1 MVAREKKEGDYQ
13 LVNLLNTII
22 TLSHYHTKSIFTL
35 IFFNM
40 SDNLHLRMIFRE
52 ATPMTSEEIV
62 SGLKIEIKLRC
73 GRKIPNYPFVD
84 VPTLYM

>member
-40 SDNLHLRMIFRE
+40 SDNLHLRMIKND
-52 ATPMTSEEIV
+52 S
-62 SGLKIEIKLRC
+62 
-73 GRKIPNYPFVD
+73 
-84 VPTLYM
+84 